1 MDKNPKPIS
10 ILHAFD
16 PKKLLKHQY
25 HDEVRFI
32 WGRYLDIATQKGK
45 DPRSLYFGTSKNSD
59 LLTGIFLGDY
69 ELTSRIKDINLK
81 SENNNIILT
90 VKYIDNKGKLTTV
103 KSKLPSTTKVDDLST
118 KINELEN
125 KINEIINDNTI
136 IDRLNL
142 IDSSIYIINNK
153 LDNTNSSLN
162 TLQNELEN
170 GKYNYTIHREVTSFK
185 EGLQQVFTLYKG
197 DNEQTDSSI
206 IKVNDYV
213 LKSLE
218 YDDET
223 NKIIANSWPD
233 AIGDSIYE
241 TETII
246 DADGNEQ
253 VIRKDKLNDEYIKKT
268 ELNLDI
274 LEQHFINTVN
284 TDSQVNDRLIFVE
297 NQLKWEKLIEN

>member
-69 ELTSRIKDINLK
+69 ELTSRVKDINLK

-90 VKYIDNKGKLTTV
+90 VKFIDNKGKLTTV
-103 KSKLPSTTKVDDLST
+103 KSKLPSSTKVDDLSN
-118 KINELEN
+118 KIKALEN
-125 KINEIINDNTI
+125 KINELINDKTIIN
-136 IDRLNL
+136 RLNI
-142 IDSSIYIINNK
+142 IDSSIYIINSR
-153 LDNTNSSLN
+153 LDGVNSSLN
-162 TLQNELEN
+162 TLQDELEN
-170 GKYNYTIHREVTSFK
+170 GKYNYTIHRGVTSFK
-185 EGLQQVFTLYKG
+185 DGLQQVFSLYKG

-218 YDDET
+218 YDDGT
-223 NKIIANSWPD
+223 NSIIATSWPD
-233 AIGDSIYE
+233 AIGDSIYD

-253 VIRKDKLNDEYIKKT
+253 IIRKDKLNDEYIKKT

-284 TDSQVNDRLIFVE
+284 TDSSVNDRLIFVE